1 MINPATYDE
10 IATLKKGLEVRIRAI
25 RPDDKEMI
33 LEMFRNLEPESVYTR
48 FFHAKKILTDG
59 DLKMI
64 TEVDFE
70 NVVAFV
76 VTIGPKENET
86 IIAGGRYACIDTQ
99 GACRE
104 AEVAFTVEEDYHGQG
119 IASML
124 LKLLT
129 SIARERGVAYFK
141 AEVLAQNPAML
152 AVFSHS
158 GLPVQKKRDGETIHA
173 TMPLTGDGA

>member
-1 MINPATYDE
+1 MMNLATYDE
-10 IATLKKGLEVRIRAI
+10 IATLKNGLEVRIRAI
-25 RPDDKEMI
+25 RSDDKEMI
-33 LEMFRNLEPESVYTR
+33 LEMFRNLEPESIYTR
-48 FFHAKKILTDG
+48 FFHAKKILTEG

-86 IIAGGRYACIDTQ
+86 IIAGGRYACLDTH
-99 GACRE
+99 GGCRE
-104 AEVAFTVEEDYHGQG
+104 AEVAFMVEEDYHGQG

-124 LKLLT
+124 LKRLT
-129 SIARERGVAYFK
+129 AIARERGVAQFE

-158 GLPVQKKRDGETIHA
+158 GLTVQKKREGEIIHA
-173 TMPLTGDGA
+173 TMPLIG